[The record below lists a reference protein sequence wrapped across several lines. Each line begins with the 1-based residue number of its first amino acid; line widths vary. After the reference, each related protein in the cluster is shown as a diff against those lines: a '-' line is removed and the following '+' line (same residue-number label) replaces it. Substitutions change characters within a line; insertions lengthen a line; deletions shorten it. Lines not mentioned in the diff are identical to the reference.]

1 MRSPPHSKSRI
12 YRKQRL
18 QACDQTYTVTD
29 NLLCSIWASTK
40 TVQAKD
46 QETLPV
52 FPNFQRNLGEN
63 ANQSEEIGPS
73 QDA

>member
-12 YRKQRL
+12 YHKQRL
-18 QACDQTYTVTD
+18 QARNQTYTVT
-29 NLLCSIWASTK
+29 NYLQGSIWASAK

-52 FPNFQRNLGEN
+52 FPDFQKKTGKN
-63 ANQSEEIGPS
+63 ANHS
-73 QDA
+73 